1 MEEKLV
7 SEIDNEIPDCWP
19 SIEDTE
25 LLNISSTKMRS
36 NNTERLVEFHNGEPG
51 YYLKRGYES
60 Y

>member
-36 NNTERLVEFHNGEPG
+36 V
-51 YYLKRGYES
+51 LKG
-60 Y
+60 